1 MAQEKDD
8 AGRPVGKM
16 ALFGVLTAGLYGA
29 VFANSDWVMEHF
41 TRGAWYAALPVAT
54 AFLFSFVHGA
64 FASNL
69 WSVLGVGVTRRP
81 AQPRPKKSR
90 RIIGRRRP
98 QPQLRLN
105 A

>member
-1 MAQEKDD
+1 MARQQEE

-16 ALFGVLTAGLYGA
+16 VLFGAITAGLYGA
-29 VFANSDWVMEHF
+29 VFAHSDWVMEHF

-54 AFLFSFVHGA
+54 VFLFSFVHGA
-64 FASNL
+64 FASHL
-69 WSVLGVGVTRRP
+69 WSVLGVGVSRKP
-81 AQPRPKKSR
+81 AQPSPRKTR
-90 RIIGRRRP
+90 RLVRRRRP